1 MKMMQNNIVKKG
13 VIVGIVLLFVLT
25 CIIPA
30 AISKN
35 TLSKNYDVSFLNYS
49 IKHYNNT
56 GAPLPILPWLPHR
69 PIWIHGNKDLTRWK
83 GVRSGNGT
91 KDDPY
96 IISRWFI
103 TGIFYY
109 KFGFGNGYGI
119 TIANTDKYIVIR
131 DNFLKNWRSSN
142 FPDGTAIYLYNT
154 KNVTIENN
162 WIRQCNR
169 AIHFLDS
176 NTGTIIRN
184 NKINDIN
191 SYTIIGDGA
200 VIENNTLFSCDIAI
214 KCSNSVIQYN
224 QVTNSGIGIGTT
236 GPCII
241 SHNDLIQNGV
251 GIGCYWAPHSC
262 TIINNNIYSN
272 DKGIY
277 LIDGSKPEIHYNNFG
292 YKDGGV
298 TYLGTFILNGTM
310 NWWGAANGPSGSG
323 PGDGVPV
330 CDYLIYDPWL
340 TEPNPDAGRY
350 HPLIKPII
358 TGQTHGK
365 IGVEYE
371 YTFNS
376 TDENGEFWYEIYWG
390 DNSPMETV
398 YPSNPESSGV
408 AKANHSWNKR
418 GSYVIIARIRD
429 ILNNVSPWGGLSV
442 TMSRTRTS
450 YINLFFRFLEQF
462 PLLQRL
468 LHIKF
473 HTSF

>member
-1 MKMMQNNIVKKG
+1 MERTPLVSKCLA
-13 VIVGIVLLFVLT
+13 VGIILLFVGT
-25 CIIPA
+25 CIVPA
-30 AISKN
+30 TMSEH
-35 TLSKNYDVSFLNYS
+35 TLSNNYNVSFLNCS
-49 IKHYNNT
+49 IKHYDNNT
-56 GAPLPILPWLPHR
+56 EAPLPILPWIPHR
-69 PIWIHGNKDLTRWK
+69 PIWIYGNKDLTRWK

-131 DNFLKNWRSSN
+131 DNFLKNWRSRGLPYS
-142 FPDGTAIYLYNT
+142 TAIYLYNT

-169 AIHFLDS
+169 AIHFLES

-184 NKINDIN
+184 NSIFNVD
-191 SYTIIGDGA
+191 SYTIIGDGG
-200 VIENNTLFSCDIAI
+200 VIENNTLSDCDLAI

-224 QVTNSGIGIGTT
+224 QVVNSVVGIGTT

-241 SHNDLIQNGV
+241 SHNDLIQNEV

-272 DKGIY
+272 RKGLY
-277 LIDGSKPEIHYNNFG
+277 LIDGSKPVIHYNNFG
-292 YKDGGV
+292 YNDGGV

-340 TEPNPDAGRY
+340 TEPNPDAGR
-350 HPLIKPII
+350 
-358 TGQTHGK
+358 
-365 IGVEYE
+365 
-371 YTFNS
+371 
-376 TDENGEFWYEIYWG
+376 
-390 DNSPMETV
+390 
-398 YPSNPESSGV
+398 
-408 AKANHSWNKR
+408 
-418 GSYVIIARIRD
+418 
-429 ILNNVSPWGGLSV
+429 
-442 TMSRTRTS
+442 
-450 YINLFFRFLEQF
+450 
-462 PLLQRL
+462 
-468 LHIKF
+468 
-473 HTSF
+473 